1 MRIAVCPRSVRK
13 QLRWPGFFCA
23 HFLVDTPSQI
33 RYNRGI
39 HGADVLRRE
48 VTTKASQYIPTY
60 KRNEIPKLKPRASLA
75 ALQWAAERANM
86 SYGQFTQG
94 LATDDEAKIQE
105 EFEAWKA
112 ERSAFHSCV
121 GIKDEMSTGGFII
134 TDDDI

>member
-1 MRIAVCPRSVRK
+1 M
-13 QLRWPGFFCA
+13 
-23 HFLVDTPSQI
+23 DTPSQI

-48 VTTKASQYIPTY
+48 VTTKASRYIPTY
-60 KRNEIPKLKPRASLA
+60 KRNEIPKPKPRASLA

-112 ERSAFHSCV
+112 ERSVSRPRV
-121 GIKDEMSTGGFII
+121 EI
-134 TDDDI
+134 TPHNDGEFVIGDADL